1 MNRVTVVKFI
11 SNVAYK
17 KKYTLLTRKKN
28 VNESFSFTYLGLK
41 LKLFLMYVKHHN
53 HIKYFVIQLKVTIRF
68 GTNRD
73 VEDIVNNGCI
83 CSCIIPFKGLQLRNI
98 DRFILHD
105 VDWRLLY
112 SI

>member
-53 HIKYFVIQLKVTIRF
+53 HIENKVLCNTIKS
-68 GTNRD
+68 NYS
-73 VEDIVNNGCI
+73 V
-83 CSCIIPFKGLQLRNI
+83 RNKP
-98 DRFILHD
+98 RC
-105 VDWRLLY
+105 
-112 SI
+112 